1 MTSQNDE
8 YTLLLDH
15 HNLRLLCKVC
25 FPLSLVNARE
35 KSCSTPELSRDSKQ
49 ELLLLCEVDLIILG
63 LGVKYVY
70 FILGSHRI
78 SQRKFTFKCQFITL

>member
-25 FPLSLVNARE
+25 FPLSLVDAKGKKLFNPGIVSRLQAR
-35 KSCSTPELSRDSKQ
+35 
-49 ELLLLCEVDLIILG
+49 III
-63 LGVKYVY
+63 VV
-70 FILGSHRI
+70 
-78 SQRKFTFKCQFITL
+78 